1 MQLNQDTII
10 QSRSRLMSLKG
21 RGSLGAVWLARCVIA
36 VMTLGLILPS
46 CQWLPEVAEVEL
58 SLYAVDVQVGT
69 TTTINANVLPK
80 AADYERIIWESSD
93 PTVVGVANGRL
104 SGLKIGTAKVTASA
118 EGVTSTPCVV
128 TVKPIN
134 VTGVK
139 LDKSS
144 VEITEGETFLLSATI
159 SPANA
164 TDQSVKWG
172 TGDAGVATVSD
183 DGLVTAV
190 APGKTAITV
199 TTNDGG
205 KTTSCEVTVKAKVI
219 PVTGVSLSQST
230 LSLTEGESGQL
241 KATVSPSNATN
252 KDVTW
257 TSSNTSVAN
266 VSSDGTVTAK
276 KAGTATITVKTADQG
291 KTATCEVTVKAKTY
305 PVTGVSL
312 SQSSLT
318 LKVDETFRLTATVS
332 PSNATNK
339 DVSWSSSKTS
349 VATVSSD
356 GTVTAKAVGSAT
368 ITVTTADGSKK
379 ATCSVTVQSV
389 SVTGVSLN
397 PATMSLVVGSTG
409 NLTATVSPSNAT
421 NKAVTYSSSNPAV
434 AKASSDGV
442 VTALAAGSTT
452 ITVKT
457 ADGGKTATCIVTV
470 KKATVAVTGVTVT
483 RSSMTL
489 GVGESYKL
497 GYSIKP
503 SNATDQSVTWFSRY
517 APVAK
522 VASDGTVTGISPGT
536 AEIVVLTNDG
546 NYTASCMITVKAVSV
561 AVTGVSLDKSSM
573 SLVAGSTGT
582 LKATIAP
589 STATNKG
596 VTWSSSNTAV
606 ATVSTSGVVTA
617 NAAGAATITCTTADG
632 GKTATCAVSIT
643 ASDDYTILYDD
654 YYDENNNNIYEVP
667 SRFSYV
673 LGDHSGDILIF
684 YLCGKK
690 GSNRIRVKPDSPLE
704 LLSSNELVATTEII
718 KVHLPVDPNGL
729 EIEGA
734 EDGFLDDSW
743 YNVKALSPGT
753 TTLTFK
759 YCGAIV
765 KIVSLTV
772 SASQIIPVSS
782 VSLSPASL
790 SLIIGQTSR
799 LTVSV
804 SPSNATNAA
813 VSWSSNNT
821 SVATVGSDGT
831 VTAKAA
837 GTATITCTTSEG
849 GKKATCTVTVKA
861 ATVSV
866 TGVSLDKTSLS
877 LEEGKNVTLT
887 ASISPSNAT
896 NKAVSWSSNNT
907 SVAIVSSSGVVT
919 AKSAGTAAITVTT
932 NDGGKTATCSV
943 TVTAATD
950 GAVDLGMVVDG
961 KKILWASYNLGATKE
976 YEYGDYYAW
985 GETETK
991 SVYSWSTYKWC
1002 NGSYFSLT
1010 KYNKTG
1016 SFGTLDYKTVLEIKD
1031 DAAHVE
1037 IGGNWRMPT
1046 IEEWTWLKNNCNWEW
1061 TADYNGSGVAG
1072 MIVTATNSN
1081 SIFLPASGFRQS
1093 SYFLE
1098 SGSKGIYWSSSL
1110 GGESSG
1116 NALTIGFSS
1125 EFLNESISGRDQG
1138 NSIRPVLEY

>member
-1 MQLNQDTII
+1 MQLNQGTII
-10 QSRSRLMSLKG
+10 QSRSRQMSLKG
-21 RGSLGAVWLARCVIA
+21 RGAFGTAWLARCVI
-36 VMTLGLILPS
+36 VLMTIGLILPS

-93 PTVVGVANGRL
+93 PTVVGVTNGRL

-144 VEITEGETFLLSATI
+144 VEITEGETFSLSATI

-172 TGDAGVATVSD
+172 TGAAGVATVSD

-205 KTTSCEVTVKAKVI
+205 KTASCQVTVKAKVI
-219 PVTGVSLSQST
+219 PVTGVWIDQST

-257 TSSNTSVAN
+257 TSSNTSITT
-266 VSSDGTVTAK
+266 VSSNGTVTAK

-312 SQSSLT
+312 SQSSLALT
-318 LKVDETFRLTATVS
+318 VGATSQLTATVS

-339 DVSWSSSKTS
+339 EVSWSSSKTS

-356 GTVTAKAVGSAT
+356 GTVTAKSVGSAT

-379 ATCSVTVQSV
+379 ATCVVTVQSI

-409 NLTATVSPSNAT
+409 TLTATVSPSNAT

-617 NAAGAATITCTTADG
+617 KAAGSATITCTTSDG
-632 GKTATCAVSIT
+632 GKTASCMVTVTT
-643 ASDDYTILYDD
+643 AS
-654 YYDENNNNIYEVP
+654 
-667 SRFSYV
+667 
-673 LGDHSGDILIF
+673 
-684 YLCGKK
+684 
-690 GSNRIRVKPDSPLE
+690 
-704 LLSSNELVATTEII
+704 VAVT
-718 KVHLPVDPNGL
+718 G
-729 EIEGA
+729 
-734 EDGFLDDSW
+734 
-743 YNVKALSPGT
+743 
-753 TTLTFK
+753 
-759 YCGAIV
+759 
-765 KIVSLTV
+765 VSVT
-772 SASQIIPVSS
+772 PT
-782 VSLSPASL
+782 SL
-790 SLIIGQTSR
+790 SLTAGETYR
-799 LTVSV
+799 LGATI
-804 SPSNATNAA
+804 SPSNATNPN
-813 VSWSSNNT
+813 VSWSSSNT
-821 SVATVGSDGT
+821 SVATVASDGT

-837 GTATITCTTSEG
+837 GSATITCTTQDGS
-849 GKKATCTVTVKA
+849 KKATSTVTVKNA
-861 ATVSV
+861 VEFTIYYYHDYDGYGYSYREAPSSITYQLGDHSGDVMIFSLYDKVSGERLKAIAGLGMSNTNTSVADTGFSESEGYYVYRVIPKKVGDTIIHFRYNDQTVKTVSINVTEATVSV

-877 LEEGKNVTLT
+877 IEEGKTASLT
-887 ASISPSNAT
+887 ATVSPSNAT
-896 NKAVSWSSNNT
+896 NKAVTWSSSNT
-907 SVAIVSSSGVVT
+907 SVATVSSSGVVT
-919 AKSAGTAAITVTT
+919 AKAAGSATITCTTKDGSKKATCAVTVQ
-932 NDGGKTATCSV
+932 TATNI
-943 TVTAATD
+943 
-950 GAVDLGMVVDG
+950 AVDLGMVVDG

-1016 SFGTLDYKTVLEIKD
+1016 SLGTLDYKTVLEIKD